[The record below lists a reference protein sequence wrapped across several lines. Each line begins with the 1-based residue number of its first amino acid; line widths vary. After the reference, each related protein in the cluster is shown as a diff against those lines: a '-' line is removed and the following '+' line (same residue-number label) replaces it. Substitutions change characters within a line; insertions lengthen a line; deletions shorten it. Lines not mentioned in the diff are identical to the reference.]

1 MLLGTFALPGITV
14 NTRGSLFGMPDRKE
28 VCRFDSLCK
37 PCLGSLF
44 GMPERKGMVSAI
56 AQRNAQAM
64 YRPYSA
70 SIAAF
75 ARAEMAARR
84 IPTVDSWLRFRPD
97 ASGFHRG
104 RSFQNGSVF
113 LFVRWCFR

>member
-1 MLLGTFALPGITV
+1 
-14 NTRGSLFGMPDRKE
+14 MPVRKE

-37 PCLGSLF
+37 LCLGSLF
-44 GMPERKGMVSAI
+44 GMPERDGMVSAI

-97 ASGFHRG
+97 ASGFNRG
-104 RSFQNGSVF
+104 RSFSKRLSFPVCLLVF
-113 LFVRWCFR
+113 QVSRVPVVERS